1 MLERGNEGGRKAMT
15 QAIEITG
22 MTCENCAR
30 HVKEALEGLPG
41 VRDVRVDLA
50 HHRAQFE
57 AERTVDREKIAAVLD
72 EAGYALA

>member
-1 MLERGNEGGRKAMT
+1 MK

-41 VRDVRVDLA
+41 VQNVNVDLA
-50 HHRAQFE
+50 HHSAHFD
-57 AERTVDREKIAAVLD
+57 AERAIDREKIAAVLD

>member
-41 VRDVRVDLA
+41 VQNVRVDLA

-57 AERTVDREKIAAVLD
+57 AERTVEREKIAAVLD